1 MSATTTAPP
10 ATPEG
15 EVQDFIPDR
24 EGGVDLWPSEGGA
37 GSRIADPAEIAR
49 ELSERNLRLARE
61 TEISDDLRLFLDQL
75 ADDVLGLTG
84 EAGIDIDPY
93 LFLAVQGAL
102 IRALRLADSPDDDPG
117 ARREMRTCLE
127 QMRQVFRDIA
137 EGGPL
142 YEDSSAK
149 ELARWLASA
158 LETSQASLA
167 ELMGVSPRTFQR
179 WISAS
184 DSTGPEGDDAR
195 RVRVVARIANH
206 LRHAMTGPGVVH
218 WFGMPHPQLDG
229 RRPLDLL
236 DDPGAAEQL
245 TALAA
250 STRSHTAA

>member
-1 MSATTTAPP
+1 MSATTIAPS
-10 ATPEG
+10 ASPEG
-15 EVQDFIPDR
+15 EVRDFIPDR
-24 EGGVDLWPSEGGA
+24 EGEIDLWPSGEAA

-49 ELSERNLRLARE
+49 ELGERNLRLARE
-61 TEISDDLRLFLDQL
+61 TGISDDLRLFLDQL
-75 ADDVLGLTG
+75 ADDVFSLTG
-84 EAGIDIDPY
+84 ETGIDIDPY

-102 IRALRLADSPDDDPG
+102 IRALRLADSPDDPG
-117 ARREMRTCLE
+117 ARREMRTRLE

-167 ELMGVSPRTFQR
+167 ELIGVSPRTFQR
-179 WISAS
+179 WISTS

-218 WFGMPHPQLDG
+218 WFGIPHPQLDG